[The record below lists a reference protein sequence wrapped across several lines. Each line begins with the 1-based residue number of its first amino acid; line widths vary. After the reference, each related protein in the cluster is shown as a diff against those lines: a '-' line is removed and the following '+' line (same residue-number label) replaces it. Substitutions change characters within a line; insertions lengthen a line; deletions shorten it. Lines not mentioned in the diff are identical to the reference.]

1 VVDRLIGS
9 FNTDVVPVL
18 ADGMS
23 SGVARKMESEFR
35 PTMQQMSETLEGL
48 KICHSESGIAEA
60 GIGDREIHTLLT
72 SLERTLVEALS
83 KKWDPI
89 STVP

>member
-1 VVDRLIGS
+1 MVDRLIGS
-9 FNTDVVPVL
+9 FNTEVVPVL

-48 KICHSESGIAEA
+48 KSAIVSLESQKQESVTG
-60 GIGDREIHTLLT
+60 EIRTLLT
-72 SLERTLVEALS
+72 SLEES
-83 KKWDPI
+83 
-89 STVP
+89 